1 MSKDLKYQVRDY
13 TARVMDSVEPLS
25 MTEILERPI
34 GDGAVRPVVRRSYS
48 NNRRTNVLA
57 AIGAAIAVTAL
68 VVIAVLI
75 GSSTSAP
82 IEPVPPAD
90 TTPPT
95 TLPIE
100 EPQQVDPVLLMP
112 ETLDPESRES
122 ETLVEAE
129 IYPVADT
136 LTATTPMGQLVWNL
150 YLGDGAGIPSVQ
162 ADIDGYVMSGFG
174 DEMLFSK
181 HGVTWTTTPGDTGL
195 EGYRVFR
202 PEGDWALAGDS
213 MFQSSGSSRD
223 LLRSDGERWV
233 KVEFEGQAD
242 DWPQIPLESGNV
254 LVVQESDDD
263 LQVSTN
269 GGAFQHVAA
278 PWSFPADTD
287 DPTFNTTMVAIADG
301 GFAAYIEM
309 ADAHPNNRDLADNE
323 RDNASLIFAEVWTSP
338 DGVNW
343 TNHNLPTFLDPGDI
357 NKRLGLG
364 VEEKDG
370 ELRAS
375 VGAVDYGG
383 AATREYTSTDG
394 LTWRRTSAPDSTPIE
409 ANRPATQEYRV
420 LQTTDLGYIDSETEY
435 RDDRIAMRYWLSSD
449 GITWEEIPGI
459 AIPDDFDAAAASV
472 GAVGSILFAGFG
484 GDSSAV
490 WVGHFEE

>member
-1 MSKDLKYQVRDY
+1 MSNDLKHQVRDY
-13 TARVMDSVEPLS
+13 TARVVNTVEPLS

-34 GDGAVRPVVRRSYS
+34 GDGAVRPAVRRSHS
-48 NNRRTNVLA
+48 SRRRTNVLA

-68 VVIAVLI
+68 VVVAVLI
-75 GSSTSAP
+75 GNDASAP
-82 IEPVPPAD
+82 IEPAPPAD
-90 TTPPT
+90 TPAPT
-95 TLPIE
+95 KLPVE
-100 EPQQVDPVLLMP
+100 EPQQVEPVLPAP
-112 ETLDPESRES
+112 ETFDSESPDTEALDEG
-122 ETLVEAE
+122 E
-129 IYPVADT
+129 IYPAAET
-136 LTATTPMGQLVWNL
+136 LTVATSLGRLIWTL

-174 DEMLFSK
+174 DEMLFSDD
-181 HGVTWTTTPGDTGL
+181 GVTWTTTPSDPGL
-195 EGYRVFR
+195 EGYRVFQ
-202 PEGDWALAGDS
+202 PEGDWAVAGHS
-213 MFQSSGSSRD
+213 MWQSSGSSRD

-233 KVEFEGQAD
+233 KVKFEGQAD
-242 DWPQIPLESGNV
+242 DWPQIPLESGKV

-278 PWSFPADTD
+278 PWSFPAASV
-287 DPTFNTTMVAIADG
+287 DPTFNSTMVAIPDG

-309 ADAHPNNRDLADNE
+309 VDAHPSNNE
-323 RDNASLIFAEVWTSP
+323 RDPLYLTFAEVWTSP

-343 TNHNLPTFLDPGDI
+343 TKHHLPTFLEPGDI
-357 NKRLGLG
+357 NKRLGLD
-364 VEEKDG
+364 VEEKNG

-383 AATREYTSTDG
+383 AAPREYTSTDG

-420 LQTTDLGYIDSETEY
+420 LQTTDLGYVDSETEN
-435 RDDRIAMRYWLSSD
+435 RDDRLAMRYWLSSD
-449 GITWEEIPGI
+449 GTTWDEIPGVVE
-459 AIPDDFDAAAASV
+459 PDDFDTGGASV

-484 GDSSAV
+484 GDSAAV